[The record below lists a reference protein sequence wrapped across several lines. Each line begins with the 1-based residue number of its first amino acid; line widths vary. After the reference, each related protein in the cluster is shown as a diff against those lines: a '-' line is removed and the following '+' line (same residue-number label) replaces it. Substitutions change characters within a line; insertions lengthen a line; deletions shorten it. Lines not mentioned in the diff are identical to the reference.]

1 MNEDLRDLGWANKG
15 GETYARIN
23 EAVIR
28 CRDLGHVSTDIDVGP
43 PNRGIE
49 HVVSCKICRY
59 VYRYDSSD

>member
-49 HVVSCKICRY
+49 PVVSC
-59 VYRYDSSD
+59 